1 MLLNQLFEAI
11 TRTGKGNTAVVGWG
25 RGMGHKGH
33 MMLASSVITKAK
45 EMGGDPYFVV
55 SKTVGKDDP
64 ITPDEK
70 LAIYKKV
77 FPQSGHIFQPATD
90 EMPDLTRVLTNL
102 NKQGY
107 VNAVVVVGADQVKAF
122 QYLKNYNGK
131 ADKSG
136 NVAFNFD
143 TLDVISRQETGDPS
157 AGDEGPR
164 ATPMRQ
170 VLQDPTK
177 SDKEQF
183 IAWRDAMSP
192 EIGDDEVR
200 DLMMKAKTR
209 MAGFAKP
216 KKEGVTENWGIEK
229 FAIPL
234 PIGQYLAVG
243 SDEFAPPGNY
253 KSAEDLHDEVFD
265 LIDAG
270 VEPDAATVNP
280 RSLLAT
286 QDWLGNA
293 GGDDP
298 LFDEYPD
305 RPVVYKKAGKL
316 YILDGHHR
324 TTRAWRAGRPIAVY
338 LFSDRPQQDL
348 DESAG
353 TYREIEFVCAN
364 PDFCDATE
372 RTIVVANS
380 PGEAAIKF
388 KAETPEAY
396 IKDIVAMRQ
405 GVAEGSYT
413 TEKQILTRIRQI
425 MYDRKLSGTE
435 SNAGELHRLKQQ
447 LKDMRSQQ
455 GVAEGNDDDVW
466 GPQGN
471 FAGDVPVNLGGAV
484 SKRLDIDDI
493 VSYFGEKATILAMS
507 KDRTVSR
514 INLKSGITQNV
525 KTSDLKRVGRG
536 VSEGVPQPGPS
547 SGAPKQFGPD
557 AKIETRQMTVK
568 DIISSVPGV
577 PYYNNVVDDWDAK
590 DYSWGV
596 TKKVIE
602 YATYLKDHPESLAKL
617 PPAIVLN
624 GKFEDGAHRVSAIWL
639 LQQRM
644 DPKNPLWKNA
654 KLNVQ
659 FVKQG
664 VAEGLDNKV
673 AKHNAAVAKL
683 PGGQA
688 HRSNH
693 PDILKT
699 APKGYS
705 FSVSHK
711 LVPDEQGVA
720 EATGDEKFDTMM
732 KKVAK
737 TPTQA
742 QRNAERIRQ
751 KRERE
756 EETRKHFANG
766 GGLGTS
772 PADKLSIR
780 KGVAEGSEEAE
791 KYRAQLLKTAPRV
804 MDFLAK
810 AVKGWRPSEQEM
822 LDAIDTAYTVMKHTG
837 DVKQAGKAMVDE
849 LNTLHRMSQGQSG
862 VAESEKQSK
871 SREMDL
877 DWHYKNIINT
887 KGLGDKAKKD
897 TTDIYN
903 KLKKKKEQG
912 VAEGGSNAMA
922 DTAKRL
928 ANKDDGKVA
937 KLRAAGDKRRE
948 DELKSRNIAKKDKSS
963 KDQWG
968 NFKEEVVRREE
979 FEEARMSAAAK
990 LGKAWD
996 QQQAKSAA
1004 SRERAKELLNPKK
1017 QDDKEKEV
1025 KANEEKQRLDPKCWK
1040 GYRKQGTKMKGGV
1053 RVNNCVKIGEGWE
1066 NIMTETVN
1074 KLFRGK

>member
-644 DPKNPLWKNA
+644 DPKNPLWANA

-664 VAEGLDNKV
+664 VAEDESNDTAISLSKLGKFHPGTDTLAEFV
-673 AKHNAAVAKL
+673 AERPTAQYAL
-683 PGGQA
+683 
-688 HRSNH
+688 H
-693 PDILKT
+693 PDKRESTFYSLTNKDSDKLKYYG
-699 APKGYS
+699 PKKISIPPGT
-705 FSVSHK
+705 
-711 LVPDEQGVA
+711 LV
-720 EATGDEKFDTMM
+720 GDMAIANKFYR
-732 KKVAK
+732 AK
-737 TPTQA
+737 TP
-742 QRNAERIRQ
+742 E
-751 KRERE
+751 
-756 EETRKHFANG
+756 
-766 GGLGTS
+766 
-772 PADKLSIR
+772 
-780 KGVAEGSEEAE
+780 
-791 KYRAQLLKTAPRV
+791 
-804 MDFLAK
+804 
-810 AVKGWRPSEQEM
+810 EQEQYAE
-822 LDAIDTAYTVMKHTG
+822 LYKASLQPYPV
-837 DVKQAGKAMVDE
+837 DVSQYRMPE
-849 LNTLHRMSQGQSG
+849 LLIPKPD
-862 VAESEKQSK
+862 VAES
-871 SREMDL
+871 DL
-877 DWHYKNIINT
+877 DRF
-887 KGLGDKAKKD
+887 KKYIRPVVKTTPKIEKTTNPAGR
-897 TTDIYN
+897 TTDHVEWIVTSDTGE
-903 KLKKKKEQG
+903 KRRFDRKKQAQEFYDLCTKQG
-912 VAEGGSNAMA
+912 VAEGLTPNTIHKLADRKGIKWDDEPSFLKLTKRLTGKDHLDDLDQTQLQTVKQYLEKQEVAEGSNKKEATRRIQKMLNDKYKANLDVDGILGPLTLKSINKFIPNAKVGLA
-922 DTAKRL
+922 DEPNKTTAVQGKKV
-928 ANKDDGKVA
+928 KDQAVAENFADGKNPQD
-937 KLRAAGDKRRE
+937 RGDSARHGIPKHAT
-948 DELKSRNIAKKDKSS
+948 IAQLEKIRSS
-963 KDQWG
+963 KTASPRKKQLAHWQI
-968 NFKEEVVRREE
+968 NMRR
-979 FEEARMSAAAK
+979 
-990 LGKAWD
+990 GKA
-996 QQQAKSAA
+996 K
-1004 SRERAKELLNPKK
+1004 
-1017 QDDKEKEV
+1017 
-1025 KANEEKQRLDPKCWK
+1025 
-1040 GYRKQGTKMKGGV
+1040 
-1053 RVNNCVKIGEGWE
+1053 
-1066 NIMTETVN
+1066 
-1074 KLFRGK
+1074 